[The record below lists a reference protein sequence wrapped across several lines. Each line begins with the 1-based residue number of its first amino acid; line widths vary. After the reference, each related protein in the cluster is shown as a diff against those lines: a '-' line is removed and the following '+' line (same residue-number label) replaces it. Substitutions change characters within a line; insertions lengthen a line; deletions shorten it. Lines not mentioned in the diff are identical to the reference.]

1 MNENELPLWARLL
14 CRERRSINQPSLREL
29 SNWTNIPPATIGRWF
44 RALSTPPL
52 AKLNVLMSAMDI
64 DEPVKDEIRE
74 DIGLDRSGV
83 YQSTPGP
90 KPEPDVPARSLSD
103 TQALAEAI
111 NNLADAIRLLAKGAD

>member
-14 CRERRSINQPSLREL
+14 WRERRSINQPSLREL

-74 DIGLDRSGV
+74 DIGLDRPGV
-83 YQSTPGP
+83 YRPM
-90 KPEPDVPARSLSD
+90 PEPELAVPVPVPAND
-103 TQALAEAI
+103 AQILADAI

>member
-74 DIGLDRSGV
+74 DIGLDRPGV
-83 YQSTPGP
+83 YRPM
-90 KPEPDVPARSLSD
+90 PEPELAVPVPVPAND
-103 TQALAEAI
+103 AQILADAI

>member
-74 DIGLDRSGV
+74 DIGLDRPGV
-83 YQSTPGP
+83 YRPM
-90 KPEPDVPARSLSD
+90 PEPELAVPVPVPAND
-103 TQALAEAI
+103 AQILADAI
-111 NNLADAIRLLAKGAD
+111 NNLADAIMLLAKGAD